1 MKVILIGATTVCG
14 RIGPVGYGSLLDRH
28 RLEEIRDK
36 TQASIMGANTLRT
49 GNPEMLGTKGILSPG
64 RMRAIISRS
73 GSIPVIDKKLFRHG
87 PQPFVFTGEDNMFAL
102 QNKLEGKA
110 QVVSLPEGPY
120 GLSLQAAID
129 FFADRGLESV
139 LIEGGAQLNYAALA
153 EGVVDEILLTIMPFI
168 SGEQG
173 AAAFADGPK
182 LLGEPFL
189 ELEMLSS
196 IPVSSG
202 ELFLHYRVKRME

>member
-1 MKVILIGATTVCG
+1 
-14 RIGPVGYGSLLDRH
+14 
-28 RLEEIRDK
+28 
-36 TQASIMGANTLRT
+36 
-49 GNPEMLGTKGILSPG
+49 
-64 RMRAIISRS
+64 
-73 GSIPVIDKKLFRHG
+73 
-87 PQPFVFTGEDNMFAL
+87 MFAL

-196 IPVSSG
+196 RPVSSG